1 MKWSL
6 KKYINNNIPLI
17 LIYLIIVIFII
28 YQIIHGS
35 DLINEQFTNTNT
47 SNKTYQIYSFI
58 LNKHKIDDLIEL
70 SSKNNNDL
78 SHTPYI
84 ACFIPNSNEDIK
96 SNDWKGNLIKTAAL
110 NSPNSWEI
118 IDNCKIPDKIIV
130 DLSYTKDGRLS
141 CIAMGKYNSNTNIK
155 PEKCLNDTIFNYY
168 EKESSSPESNWK
180 KIDDANNNECDFF
193 MRSIVY
199 DYDNFKLLGV
209 NSNNGQIY
217 EKSFTSNFTYTN
229 WNGPIN
235 PDIPMKKIMFD
246 KADHLIGIGL
256 LDNFIYRKSS
266 KYWYSSQWDKEN
278 INKFKVHDL
287 LYYKD
292 ACLIASTDNGFY
304 KQKYP
309 DFSSK
314 FEKYI
319 DNLNNSTIELSITNI
334 LKYRTG
340 YEYLDLLFNSNQ
352 NDEKILQQLY
362 ENKKLTTYL
371 CKNRKNKSIMK
382 NNVSKSQFQKIDK
395 NNDTIN
401 NLYKMISQINDSLN
415 V

>member
-35 DLINEQFTNTNT
+35 DLINEQFTN
-47 SNKTYQIYSFI
+47 NKTYQIYSFI
-58 LNKHKIDDLIEL
+58 LNKHKIDNTI
-70 SSKNNNDL
+70 KANNNTNNIL

-84 ACFIPNSNEDIK
+84 ACFIPNSNEDIN
-96 SNDWKGNLIKTAAL
+96 SDNWTGNLIQTDSL
-110 NSPNSWEI
+110 NISNSWKI
-118 IDNCKIPDKIIV
+118 IDNCKISNKIIV

-168 EKESSSPESNWK
+168 EKNTTSITSSWNQ
-180 KIDDANNNECDFF
+180 IDTEHTNNCDFF

-217 EKSFTSNFTYTN
+217 EKSLTANFTYTN

-256 LDNFIYRKSS
+256 LDNFIYRKIS
-266 KYWYSSQWDKEN
+266 KFWYRSEWDKEN

-292 ACLIASTDNGFY
+292 ACLIASTDKGFY
-304 KQKYP
+304 KQQYP
-309 DFSSK
+309 EFSSK
-314 FEKYI
+314 FEKYSE
-319 DNLNNSTIELSITNI
+319 NLNNSTIELSITNI

-340 YEYLDLLFNSNQ
+340 YEYLDLLFNLNK

-362 ENKKLTTYL
+362 ENKKITTYL

-382 NNVSKSQFQKIDK
+382 NIGSKSHFQKINK